1 MEAGMYL
8 SEKQVRYIFREVLQ
22 GMKAMSDKGI
32 LHRDIKNAN
41 ILLHLP
47 RVN

>member
-1 MEAGMYL
+1 M
-8 SEKQVRYIFREVLQ
+8 REMHEL
-22 GMKAMSDKGI
+22 GI

-47 RVN
+47 LINELDKGTGQKMRPVKLIR